1 MIVRCL
7 SNRGSDLPETSR
19 DPAGGFHDKT
29 VFELQVDQHYVV
41 YGLTIHLNHVWYY
54 LCAGRGDTFPIWYPS
69 PLFEVADG
77 RLSAQWIFNYF
88 LDPPRGVDYAV
99 IAFSEWAN
107 DLSFYDRLTDGE
119 EEAVLTFQRYKRL
132 IDDEAKLPQQGP

>member
-7 SNRGSDLPETSR
+7 SNRGSDLPKTSR
-19 DPAGGFHDKT
+19 DPSGGIHDNT
-29 VFELQVDQHYVV
+29 VFELQVDQRYVV
-41 YGLTIHLNHVWYY
+41 YGLTVYLNHAWYY

-77 RLSAQWIFNYF
+77 QLSAHWIFNYF

-99 IAFSEWAN
+99 IAFPEWAN
-107 DLSFYDRLTDGE
+107 DLSFYNRLTEGE

-132 IDDEAKLPQQGP
+132 IDDETTLVQEGR